1 MTLFHLVG
9 RDEWA
14 LAQAAGTYAP
24 ASLAQE
30 GFIHFSTAEQLPG
43 SAARFFAGRDDM
55 VLVAVDQDRLAAP
68 LRFDRVDGAGEA
80 FPHLYGAL
88 NLDAVIDVT
97 PWPPPRGPLSG

>member
-14 LAQAAGTYAP
+14 QAQAAGTYAP
-24 ASLAQE
+24 ASLALE
-30 GFIHFSTAEQLPG
+30 GFIHFSTAEQLAG
-43 SAARFFAGRDDM
+43 SAARFFAGRDDL
-55 VLVAVDQDRLAAP
+55 VVVAVDEQRLAAT
-68 LRFDRVDGAGEA
+68 LRFDPVGGEA

-97 PWPPPRGPLSG
+97 PWPAPAPAGRSR

>member
-14 LAQAAGTYAP
+14 LARAAGTYAP
-24 ASLAQE
+24 ASLALE
-30 GFIHFSTAEQLPG
+30 GFIHFSTAEQLAG
-43 SAARFFAGRDDM
+43 SAARYFAGRGD
-55 VLVAVDQDRLAAP
+55 LVVVTVDQERLAAP
-68 LRFDRVDGAGEA
+68 LRFDPVGDEA
-80 FPHLYGAL
+80 FPHLYGPL